1 MQWNPTVWIQDGKR
15 YLTEVRA
22 EYEKIVWPG
31 QREYVGGTIGVLV
44 IVAFLTLVL
53 GLIDAGLTGVME
65 LLLS

>member
-1 MQWNPTVWIQDGKR
+1 MQWNPAVWIEDGKR